1 METSGRLDRG
11 NGIELAWKKLDGADP
26 TVLFLPGFRSDMNGD
41 KATALAEFC
50 ASRGQAMLRFDYSG
64 HGASS
69 GRFEDGTI
77 GIWARDALT
86 VLDRLTEGK
95 VILVGSSM
103 GGWLALLTALQRP
116 ERVAA
121 IVGVAAAPDFTENLM
136 WDSMTFEERAR
147 LMREGILR
155 VPSQYGEPT
164 PITRALI
171 EEGRTHLLLNGP
183 ILLDCPIRLLQ
194 GQADPD
200 VPWEMALRIADR
212 VVAQDV
218 HITLIKD
225 GDHRLSRPGDLELL
239 KRTVA
244 ALVTPDSSKA
254 LAETRIE
261 QS

>member
-1 METSGRLDRG
+1 
-11 NGIELAWKKLDGADP
+11 
-26 TVLFLPGFRSDMNGD
+26 
-41 KATALAEFC
+41 
-50 ASRGQAMLRFDYSG
+50 
-64 HGASS
+64 
-69 GRFEDGTI
+69 
-77 GIWARDALT
+77 
-86 VLDRLTEGK
+86 
-95 VILVGSSM
+95 
-103 GGWLALLTALQRP
+103 
-116 ERVAA
+116 
-121 IVGVAAAPDFTENLM
+121 VGVAAAPDFTENLM

-171 EEGRTHLLLNGP
+171 EEGRTHLLLDGP